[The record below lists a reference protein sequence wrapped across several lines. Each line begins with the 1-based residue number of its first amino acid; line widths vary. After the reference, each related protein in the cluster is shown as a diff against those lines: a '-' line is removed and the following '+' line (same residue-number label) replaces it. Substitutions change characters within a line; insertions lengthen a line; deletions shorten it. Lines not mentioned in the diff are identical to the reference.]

1 MCGIAGF
8 FSAEGFFKK
17 EQLFEMTQRVVHRG
31 PDSGGEFQDDFC
43 GLGHRRLS
51 IIDLSNRASQ
61 PMYSANDRYVIV
73 YNGEVYNYREIGAK
87 FGKITQGNP
96 DFSFKSSSDTE
107 VILEAFSKYGPDFVQ
122 ELNGMFAFAIYD
134 KLENELYLYRDRIG
148 IKPVFYYWDGKNFAF
163 ASELK
168 SITCLHQIPL
178 TINHAAVNRFL
189 HFGYVPTPHS
199 IYENIFKM
207 ESGSMIKVS
216 SKGMETKKYWSIH
229 NKISSNVITR
239 EDQALVKISDLLISS
254 VQYQLKSDVPF
265 GVFLSGGID
274 SSLITAQATILSTM
288 KVNTFSIGFE
298 ENSHNESEYAKAVAN
313 YLGTTHHE
321 FIISYKDALKL
332 IDTITDTYDEP
343 FADSSCIP
351 TMLVSKLAS
360 EYVRVTLSG
369 EGGDELF
376 FGYGAYIWANRLSNP
391 LVRMARKPAANFLSK
406 LSSRYQRVSKL
417 LDYEKSRSLR
427 SHIFS
432 QEQYLFTEREI
443 EGLLRHQTEVSI
455 SESDRFYSGDYL
467 KLAMDPN
474 AEGGVNVQERRLE
487 AIELQA
493 LYDVENY
500 LQDDLLTK
508 VDRASMKYSLETRVP
523 YLDHRIVEM
532 AVNISPHLKY
542 RRGVTKYILKK
553 VLYQYVPKHLF
564 DKPKQGFAI
573 PLNKWLKTSLK
584 YLIDHYLSEDT
595 VNKFGILSYDAVK
608 ACKESYFQGAD
619 YMYNRLWQLIVL
631 QMWLE
636 KHFSGK
642 R

>member
-8 FSAEGFFKK
+8 FSTDGFFKK
-17 EQLFEMTQRVVHRG
+17 EQIQLMTDRVMHRG
-31 PDSGGEFQDDFC
+31 PDSGGEFHDEYC
-43 GLGHRRLS
+43 SLGHRRLS

-61 PMYSANDRYVIV
+61 PMTSNSGRYVIV
-73 YNGEVYNYREIGAK
+73 YNGEVYNYREVGAK
-87 FGKITQGNP
+87 FGRISHGSP
-96 DFSFKSSSDTE
+96 DFTFKSSSDTE
-107 VILEAFSKYGPDFVQ
+107 VILEAFAKHGQDFVH
-122 ELNGMFAFAIYD
+122 ELNGMFAFAIFD
-134 KLENELYLYRDRIG
+134 KQEKELYLYRDRVG
-148 IKPVFYYWDGKNFAF
+148 IKPLYYYWDGRNFAF

-168 SITCLHQIPL
+168 SLTCLEQIPL

-189 HFGYVPTPHS
+189 HFGYVPAPHS
-199 IYENIFKM
+199 IYENIFKL
-207 ESGSMIKVS
+207 ESGSMLKVNA
-216 SKGMETKKYWSIH
+216 KGLENKKYWNIH

-239 EDQALVKISDLLISS
+239 QDQALVKISDLLISS

-313 YLGTTHHE
+313 YLGTSHHE

-360 EYVRVTLSG
+360 QYVRVTLSG

-376 FGYGAYIWANRLSNP
+376 LGYGAYIWADRLSNP
-391 LVRMARKPAANFLSK
+391 LVRLARKPAADILSRM
-406 LSSRYQRVSKL
+406 SSRYQRVAKL

-432 QEQYLFTEREI
+432 QEQYLFTEKEI
-443 EGLLRHQTEVSI
+443 EGLLKHQQEVSI
-455 SESDRFYSGDYL
+455 SESDRFYSGHYM
-467 KLAMDPN
+467 KWAMDPN
-474 AEGGVNVQERRLE
+474 AEGGVAVQERKLK

-532 AVNISPHLKY
+532 ALNISPDLKY
-542 RRGVTKYILKK
+542 RDGITKYILKK

-573 PLNKWLKTSLK
+573 PLNKWLKSSLK
-584 YLIDHYLSEDT
+584 YLIDDYLSEAT
-595 VNKFGILSYDAVK
+595 VNKYGVLNYAAVD
-608 ACKESYFQGAD
+608 ACKASYLSGAD
-619 YMYNRLWQLIVL
+619 YMYNRLWQLIIL
-631 QMWLE
+631 QMFLE
-636 KHFSGK
+636 KHHSG
-642 R
+642 RR